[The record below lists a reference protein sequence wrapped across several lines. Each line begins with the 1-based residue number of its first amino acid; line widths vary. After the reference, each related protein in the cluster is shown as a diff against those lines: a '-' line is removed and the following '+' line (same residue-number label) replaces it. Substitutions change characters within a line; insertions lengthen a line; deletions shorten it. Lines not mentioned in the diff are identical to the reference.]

1 MKFII
6 FYLILWELNAYASF
20 FEQTWI
26 TFTQGCTR
34 FLNFVNVFFLWA
46 GTSRP
51 IIWNKNL
58 RSLCVSAGWMYILT
72 LGKPRP
78 IRTSS
83 RLNVVY
89 GICQELPNV
98 VYGICQG
105 LPSDILS
112 IHIIIYFNGQYWLYT
127 WYYILYVKIS
137 TFVVPLHMSHAIYTA
152 VSVRS
157 INRYN
162 VISFFETLRD
172 INIV

>member
-1 MKFII
+1 MAQQRV
-6 FYLILWELNAYASF
+6 L
-20 FEQTWI
+20 
-26 TFTQGCTR
+26 
-34 FLNFVNVFFLWA
+34 LWA

-78 IRTSS
+78 IRT
-83 RLNVVY
+83 
-89 GICQELPNV
+89 NV

-112 IHIIIYFNGQYWLYT
+112 INIIIYFNGQYWQYWLYT
-127 WYYILYVKIS
+127 WYFILYVKKFGGFFNICCV
-137 TFVVPLHMSHAIYTA
+137 THMSHAIYTA
-152 VSVRS
+152 VSVWS

-162 VISFFETLRD
+162 VISFLFSRGFKQIID
-172 INIV
+172 IHIV